1 MERGRV
7 REGCA
12 LFLWERFEAKAFA
25 GTKIIAS
32 YYCPLNF
39 KDSKNVW
46 LER

>member
-1 MERGRV
+1 MERGRI

-32 YYCPLNF
+32 CKRLGYPL
-39 KDSKNVW
+39 
-46 LER
+46 